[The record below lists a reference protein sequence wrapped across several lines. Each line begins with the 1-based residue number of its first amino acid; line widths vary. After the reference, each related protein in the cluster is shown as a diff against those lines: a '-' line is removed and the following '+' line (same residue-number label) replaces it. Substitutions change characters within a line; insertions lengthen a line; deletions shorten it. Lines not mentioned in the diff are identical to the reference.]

1 MHNKKSYYLIFPTNI
16 SQINLYQ
23 VWDLQFK
30 CISLDL
36 QCRNIMRC
44 LSSSTSKTSKISKD
58 IPAQDPE
65 ENCNKAL
72 LWEETE
78 EFKVNSHGR
87 GSSQILDLKHRV
99 WNNFYYAELP
109 CVLCPDISTMLQK
122 IQGHVVRVLNVYGD
136 DADRTGI
143 PFPPLQ
149 SMLWNEKKG
158 EKKCTIYFGSH
169 YFTEPTHRSN
179 MV

>member
-1 MHNKKSYYLIFPTNI
+1 MHLFGSLVQKHNEVPIFKH
-16 SQINLYQ
+16 
-23 VWDLQFK
+23 FK
-30 CISLDL
+30 
-36 QCRNIMRC
+36 NF
-44 LSSSTSKTSKISKD
+44 SKISKD

-122 IQGHVVRVLNVYGD
+122 IQGHV
-136 DADRTGI
+136 
-143 PFPPLQ
+143 
-149 SMLWNEKKG
+149 
-158 EKKCTIYFGSH
+158 
-169 YFTEPTHRSN
+169 
-179 MV
+179 